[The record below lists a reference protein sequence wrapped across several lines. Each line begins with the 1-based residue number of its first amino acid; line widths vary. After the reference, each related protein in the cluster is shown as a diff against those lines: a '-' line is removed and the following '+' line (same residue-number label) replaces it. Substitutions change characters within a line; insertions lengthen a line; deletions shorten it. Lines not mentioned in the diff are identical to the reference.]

1 MSEAAYRRIFLIG
14 ALWNLLG
21 GTFIIAATG
30 WIFSSAGLEPPSP
43 STYYY
48 SWIALFM
55 TFGLGYY
62 LAWRDMYRNRDIVLL
77 GAIGKLSFAAVFLY
91 GYATHAAIPR
101 FFLIP
106 VAGDIVFAILFLM
119 FLRFAARKGVAA

>member
-1 MSEAAYRRIFLIG
+1 MNEAAYRRILLVG

-21 GTFIIAATG
+21 GTFILAATG
-30 WIFSSAGLEPPSP
+30 WIFSSANLPVPSP
-43 STYYY
+43 SEYYY

-62 LAWRDMYRNRDIVLL
+62 LAYKDMYRNRDIVLL
-77 GAIGKLSFAAVFLY
+77 GAIGKLAFAAIFLY
-91 GYATHAAIPR
+91 GFATHAPIPL

-106 VAGDIVFAILFLM
+106 TVGDVVFAVLYLM
-119 FLRFAARKGVAA
+119 FVRFAARKGIS